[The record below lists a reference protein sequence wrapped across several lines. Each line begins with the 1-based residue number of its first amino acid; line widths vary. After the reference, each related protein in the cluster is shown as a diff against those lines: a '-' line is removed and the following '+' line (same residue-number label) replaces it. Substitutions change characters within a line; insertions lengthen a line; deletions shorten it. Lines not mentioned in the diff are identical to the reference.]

1 MILKG
6 VVTSAGEGS
15 EGALMLLVMLRDLRV
30 RTLFMYGK
38 FATLTEGFGATI
50 DTTDERLLP
59 GVRVFMLLEILG
71 KDESLFAVLADVLLV
86 IEVLHIVALEGE
98 LAREKFLAVFNVAL
112 VKLLP
117 HLVFI
122 IIILI

>member
-6 VVTSAGEGS
+6 VVTSAGESS
-15 EGALMLLVMLRDLRV
+15 EGALMLLVMLRDFRM
-30 RTLFMYGK
+30 RALFMYGK

-59 GVRVFMLLEILG
+59 SVRVFVLLEVLG
-71 KDESLFAVLADVLLV
+71 KYESLFAVLADVLLI
-86 IEVLHIVALEGE
+86 IEVLHVVALEGE
-98 LAREKFLAVFNVAL
+98 LAREKFLAVSNVAL